1 MIFTIGGQKQ
11 PSRVNGRPSSDMA
24 LEVLVRPS
32 RTAFVLPGGGSRG
45 AVQVGMLR
53 ALTAR
58 GVRPDFLVGSSV
70 GAVNAAYFA
79 GDASSEGV
87 RRLEGI
93 WLRLRRADVF
103 PATWARALPRL
114 FGGRDRMIDSTPLRR
129 LLERHIQFRRL
140 EEAPI
145 PCHVIATDA
154 VDGSAVP
161 LSAGPVIDAVLA
173 SAAIPG
179 VFPPVAVGDRLL
191 VDGDATRCSPVAT
204 AVALGATRV
213 IVLPTGH
220 AWALAAGAATE
231 IAVVPPVCPS
241 NIPPHDFSYTAELI
255 ERAADS
261 TERWLAS
268 GAVAEGAT
276 AEPRFA
282 RGDAVWSAARRG
294 STTRR
299 ARAA

>member
-1 MIFTIGGQKQ
+1 MRA
-11 PSRVNGRPSSDMA
+11 P
-24 LEVLVRPS
+24 
-32 RTAFVLPGGGSRG
+32 RTAFVLTGGGSRG

-93 WLRLRRADVF
+93 WLRLRRAGVF
-103 PATWARALPRL
+103 PATCVRALL
-114 FGGRDRMIDSTPLRR
+114 GLLGGPDHMIDPMPLRR
-129 LLERHIQFRRL
+129 LLERHIPYRRL

-145 PCHVIATDA
+145 PCHVIATD
-154 VDGSAVP
+154 VLDSSAVR

-179 VFPPVAVGDRLL
+179 VFPPVQVGGRLL
-191 VDGDATRCSPVAT
+191 VDGDAASRSPIA
-204 AVALGATRV
+204 AALALGATRV
-213 IVLPTGH
+213 IVLPAGH
-220 AWALAAGAATE
+220 AVALAPGNATE
-231 IAVVPPVCPS
+231 VAVVPPACPV
-241 NIPPHDFSYTAELI
+241 NIPPYDFSHSAELI

-268 GAVAEGAT
+268 GALGERAT
-276 AEPRFA
+276 PEPRPA
-282 RGDAVWSAARRG
+282 WRDDAFSKARRR
-294 STTRR
+294 STTRGV
-299 ARAA
+299 RAA